1 MTEDQDRAAEDL
13 DLEESDAA
21 SVAGGM
27 SRAGGRGG
35 ADPAAD
41 IASLQAQGYVED
53 ACTTEGT
60 VWVNHKTKH
69 KIMVRGI

>member
-1 MTEDQDRAAEDL
+1 MTEDQDKAAEDL

-27 SRAGGRGG
+27 MRAGGGG
-35 ADPAAD
+35 GDPAVD

-60 VWVNHKTKH
+60 LWVNHKTKH